1 MGRSH
6 GNQRR
11 IIALGQIAGVH
22 GVKGWV
28 RVFSHTEPRDA
39 ILDYRPWLL
48 GDGERPVEPLE
59 GARHGKTVIARLEGV
74 EDRDQAERLV
84 GQAIGVERRDLPE
97 PREGEFYWA
106 DLIGLEVVL
115 KDGEPLGTIEE
126 LMATGAHDV
135 MVVRGD
141 RERLIPFVPDRTVL
155 AVDLESRRITVDWDA
170 DY

>member
-6 GNQRR
+6 GNQNR
-11 IIALGQIAGVH
+11 IIVLGHIAGVH
-22 GVKGWV
+22 GIRGWV
-28 RVFSHTEPRDA
+28 QVFSHTEPREA

-48 GDGERPVEPLE
+48 GDGKRPVEPLD
-59 GARHGKTVIARLEGV
+59 GARHGKTVIVRLEGI

-84 GQAIGVERRDLPE
+84 GQTIGVERRDLPE
-97 PREGEFYWA
+97 LGQGQFYWA

-115 KDGEPLGTIEE
+115 KDGESLGTVED

-135 MVVRGD
+135 LVVRGD
-141 RERLIPFVPDRTVL
+141 RERLIPFVLDRTVL
-155 AVDLESRRITVDWDA
+155 KVDFESLRITVDWDA